1 MSNLSSKIIKL
12 INVGKSNKVN
22 SIKIYNFHLNDLK

>member
-1 MSNLSSKIIKL
+1 MSNFSSKIMKL

-22 SIKIYNFHLNDLK
+22 SIRIHNFNLNDLK